1 VKQVSFALI
10 CIIFAK
16 DRLVLAS
23 GNVIPNGL
31 DFLSRICVQS

>member
-1 VKQVSFALI
+1 MQVSFALI

-23 GNVIPNGL
+23 GNGVPFVL